1 MLVLERSLVGLLDLL
16 YHLSHPVGTEKRC
29 AFALFEFSD
38 LLGDLGAT
46 VQQGKQFPVQGVDLD
61 A

>member
-1 MLVLERSLVGLLDLL
+1 MLVLERPLVGLLDLL
-16 YHLSHPVGTEKRC
+16 DHLGHPVGAEKGC
-29 AFALFEFSD
+29 AFAFLDFPD
-38 LLGDLGAT
+38 LLCDLGAA